1 MLREY
6 EEEFNR
12 LVCPLGDYEELLKR
26 GSVSRR
32 VEDVDAWRV
41 TMRAKARQDRLKVR
55 TGVADHDAQVVWA
68 LLPNWTLTEEED
80 RVSVPLLGLQDRASD
95 AASALGHDIGRW
107 LAREADRA
115 AAACRR
121 CGARLYVELGGG
133 YEDLVEG
140 EAVEERCAIAGPPD
154 PWGRTRVS

>member
-1 MLREY
+1 MLREH
-6 EEEFNR
+6 EEQFKR
-12 LVCPLGDYEELLKR
+12 LIRPLGDYEELLRR

-32 VEDVDAWRV
+32 VDDVGGWRA
-41 TMRAKARQDRLKVR
+41 TMRAKARQDRLEVR
-55 TGVADHDAQVVWA
+55 TGVAARDAQVAWA
-68 LLPNWTLTEEED
+68 LLPNWTLTEEEE
-80 RVSVPLLGLQDRASD
+80 RLSPPLLGLQDRARD

-121 CGARLYVELGGG
+121 CAARLYVELGGE

-140 EAVEERCAIAGPPD
+140 EAVEEPCAIAGPPD
-154 PWGRTRVS
+154 PWARHED

>member
-12 LVCPLGDYEELLKR
+12 LVRPLGDYEELLKR

-32 VEDVDAWRV
+32 VDDVDAWRA
-41 TMRAKARQDRLKVR
+41 TMRTKAREDRLKVR
-55 TGVADHDAQVVWA
+55 TGMAARDAQVAWA
-68 LLPNWTLTEEED
+68 LLPNWKLTEEEE
-80 RVSVPLLGLQDRASD
+80 RLSPPLLGLQDRARD
-95 AASALGHDIGRW
+95 AASALGHDMDRW

-115 AAACRR
+115 ATACRR
-121 CGARLYVELGGG
+121 CGARLYVELGDE

-140 EAVEERCAIAGPPD
+140 EAIEERCAMPGSP
-154 PWGRTRVS
+154 GS

>member
-12 LVCPLGDYEELLKR
+12 LVRPLGDYEELLKR

-32 VEDVDAWRV
+32 VEDVNAWPA
-41 TMRAKARQDRLKVR
+41 TMRAKARQDRLTVR
-55 TGVADHDAQVVWA
+55 TGIAAHDAQVAWA
-68 LLPNWTLTEEED
+68 LLPNWALTEEED
-80 RVSVPLLGLQDRASD
+80 RLSAPLLRLQDRARD

-121 CGARLYVELGGG
+121 CGARLYVELGGV
-133 YEDLVEG
+133 YEDLMEG
-140 EAVEERCAIAGPPD
+140 EAIEQRCAAGPPD
-154 PWGRTRVS
+154 SSARTSV